1 MVYLKYAQCLWSVL
15 STFCYNYG
23 SENAR
28 NRQISFRRIVAVL
41 HFFIRV
47 VFLAELEILEITK
60 RKKNVTESRLG
71 AKFKIELII
80 FAALGAGR
88 YTVPTARPQSARRLF
103 EAFYRLQE
111 SRVWLQ
117 LIIRS

>member
-1 MVYLKYAQCLWSVL
+1 M
-15 STFCYNYG
+15 
-23 SENAR
+23 
-28 NRQISFRRIVAVL
+28 L

-80 FAALGAGR
+80 CI
-88 YTVPTARPQSARRLF
+88 VEPERPNGHPLRRLTTQTY
-103 EAFYRLQE
+103 AVGARGPNVTNW
-111 SRVWLQ
+111 S
-117 LIIRS
+117 S